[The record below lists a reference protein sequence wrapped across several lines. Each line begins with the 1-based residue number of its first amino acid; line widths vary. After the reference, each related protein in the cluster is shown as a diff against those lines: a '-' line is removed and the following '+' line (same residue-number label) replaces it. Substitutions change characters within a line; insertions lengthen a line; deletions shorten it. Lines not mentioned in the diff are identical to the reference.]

1 MSVSLPFVN
10 SVQLYSY
17 LRILYFVIT
26 HHSQTK
32 QNRQSVDS
40 VDSVPI
46 VCEHIE

>member
-1 MSVSLPFVN
+1 MTVSLPFVN

-17 LRILYFVIT
+17 LLNLYYVIS

-32 QNRQSVDS
+32 QIRQSVDS